1 MMIPISR
8 NGQCKFSGLNYC
20 YLHSA
25 SKSTITWLF
34 IPAITC
40 YRDTQDSCLSRV
52 ASNCL
57 SRVSLTYRIQT
68 KPTINKSE
76 NIKKK
81 IRRRNKKPRVTTTD
95 HNGTR
100 AMTVRMSLG

>member
-1 MMIPISR
+1 MLMMIPISR

-81 IRRRNKKPRVTTTD
+81 LEEEIRSLESQPRITT
-95 HNGTR
+95 GQGR
-100 AMTVRMSLG
+100 